1 MQRDARLE
9 SAAPGISRGTARGSL
24 SSYSRPAATIR
35 WRNCFVRSSRG
46 ALEELLGSPC
56 LEDPPCVEEA
66 DPMGDVAREAHLVR
80 RDQHRHAAG
89 RELADD
95 VEHLGDELGV
105 ERARDLVEEQ
115 QPWLH
120 RERAHDRDPLLLAA
134 REAVRVLVA
143 LVREPE
149 PLEQPRRLLVRR
161 AAGEAARL
169 ARRERHVLA
178 HRHVREEVEGLE
190 DDPDPATDAVDVDT
204 AGGDLLAAHRDP
216 PRVDRLEQVD
226 AAQEG
231 RLPRAGRADQAH
243 DLVLGEREIDAAE
256 HLELAERLV
265 DALDEQRLPGD
276 RLRRRAHASLPAC
289 WRLRSRAT
297 SQSVK
302 RASGIVIATNSVAAT
317 R

>member
-1 MQRDARLE
+1 MTSST
-9 SAAPGISRGTARGSL
+9 SATSSGSSALVIS
-24 SSYSRPAATIR
+24 SSS
-35 WRNCFVRSSRG
+35 SSRG
-46 ALEELLGSPC
+46 CIASARTIATRCCWPPERRSGYSSRLSASPNRC
-56 LEDPPCVEEA
+56 
-66 DPMGDVAREAHLVR
+66 
-80 RDQHRHAAG
+80 
-89 RELADD
+89 
-95 VEHLGDELGV
+95 
-105 ERARDLVEEQ
+105 
-115 QPWLH
+115 
-120 RERAHDRDPLLLAA
+120 
-134 REAVRVLVA
+134 
-143 LVREPE
+143 
-149 PLEQPRRLLVRR
+149 EQPRRLLVRR

-190 DDPDPATDAVDVDT
+190 DDPDPAADAVDVDT

-216 PRVDRLEQVD
+216 PCVDRLEQVD

-231 RLPRAGRADQAH
+231 RLPRAGGADQAH

-265 DALDEQRLPGD
+265 DALDEQRLAGG